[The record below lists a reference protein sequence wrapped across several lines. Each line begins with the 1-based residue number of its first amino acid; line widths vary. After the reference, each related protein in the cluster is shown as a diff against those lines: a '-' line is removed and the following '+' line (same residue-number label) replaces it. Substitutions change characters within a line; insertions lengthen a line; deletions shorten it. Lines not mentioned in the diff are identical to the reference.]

1 MTYDTAPQPRYLWSW
16 FLSQYY
22 NQPQNYTASLNK
34 LHICFGE
41 KRKQSKNSTN
51 VLSVESSKLHCTE
64 CSNIA
69 WALWDIAIFITHT
82 SCIKLYTPCHIL
94 QYIFIHVYIYIII
107 NQNIHKQT
115 ILIHSKNNGEA
126 PQVVHY
132 DAQNYSYNATK
143 MSKKRPYN
151 DTTRPKWHQ
160 NNVTMPQ

>member
-1 MTYDTAPQPRYLWSW
+1 MKYDAAPQPRYLWSW

-51 VLSVESSKLHCTE
+51 VLSVESSKLYCTE
-64 CSNIA
+64 CSKIV
-69 WALWDIAIFITHT
+69 WALWNITIFITHT

-94 QYIFIHVYIYIII
+94 QNTYH
-107 NQNIHKQT
+107 NTTKTHTQT
-115 ILIHSKNNGEA
+115 ILTHLKNNEDA

-132 DAQNYSYNATK
+132 DAQTNPYNATK
-143 MSKKRPYN
+143 MSKKRPYY
-151 DTTRPKWHQ
+151 DTTRPEWHQ
-160 NNVTMPQ
+160 NNATMPQ